1 MSQISPRKASKANQ
15 FPDEQTSPIPSIFE
29 AIKAANYAQNGA
41 PFTPFLMKFAARAD
55 FGVIWSSER
64 GDTPIDF
71 YRYTGLRT
79 DGFLPLGDYAIT
91 DRVPFGK
98 QPIMLLAPDAN
109 HPDALAHPTD
119 FEWILDD
126 AGSGNSN
133 DISYWWPVAPEG
145 YQAVGV
151 AFGADKPQPQNYW
164 CVKNSYLQEMAA
176 QPVWSDS
183 GSHWKH
189 HDGSLSSP
197 AINAAAPSDGLFLT
211 PTTFLSNEYSG
222 NTGSAKAFA
231 LAVDKVMLPMP
242 SSVPVTPAYDDSS
255 AIGTATAQSVVNV
268 AVIPASVV
276 VDHSVGAEPDSAPF
290 YYLAGLSS
298 FQCTNAF
305 AAPAGGTYSKDI
317 SVGTSA
323 ISSKAFQETNGVTVS
338 ASVGIAAGDKGGF
351 NAQLSVT
358 YNYEM
363 QVTTSESVQN
373 DSSTTESIQLN
384 VPASNRVLLW
394 QKNVEFVT
402 VRTDGTRMLSAVY
415 GTKETTF
422 TPKPLIND
430 R

>member
-1 MSQISPRKASKANQ
+1 MSPVTLRKSKINL
-15 FPDEQTSPIPSIFE
+15 FPDELTTPVSSIYE

-41 PFTPFLMKFAARAD
+41 PFAPFLMKFASRGD

-71 YRYTGLRT
+71 FRYTGTRT

-98 QPIMLLAPDAN
+98 QPIMLLKPDAN

-119 FEWILDD
+119 FAWILDD

-133 DISYWWPVAPEG
+133 DISFWWPIAPEG

-151 AFGADKPQPQNYW
+151 AFGADKPNPQNYW
-164 CVKNSYLQEMAA
+164 CVKNAYLQEMATRGMWA
-176 QPVWSDS
+176 DG

-189 HDGSLSSP
+189 HDGSLSAP
-197 AINAAAPSDGLFLT
+197 AINATAPSDSLFLT
-211 PTTFLSNEYSG
+211 PTTFLSNEYG
-222 NTGSAKAFA
+222 GKGYA
-231 LAVDKVMLPMP
+231 LVVDKLLLPMP
-242 SSVPVTPAYDDSS
+242 GPTPYMPTYSDSYSIGSS
-255 AIGTATAQSVVNV
+255 TAQSVVNV
-268 AVIPASVV
+268 AVIPASVI
-276 VDHSVGAEPDSAPF
+276 VDHSAGAEPDSAPF

-305 AAPAGGTYSKDI
+305 AAPEGGTYSKDI
-317 SVGTSA
+317 SIGTTA

-373 DSSTTESIQLN
+373 DTLTTESIQLV
-384 VPASNRVLLW
+384 VPKSNRVLMW

-402 VRTDGTRMLSAVY
+402 IRTDGTRMINALY
-415 GTKETTF
+415 GTQETTL
-422 TPKPLIND
+422 TAKPLAND

>member
-1 MSQISPRKASKANQ
+1 VRQITPRKVPTANL
-15 FPDEQTSPIPSIFE
+15 FPDELASPISSITE
-29 AIKAANYAQNGA
+29 AIKNANYAQNGA
-41 PFTPFLMKFAARAD
+41 PFSPFLMKFAARAD

-64 GDTPIDF
+64 GDTAIDF
-71 YRYTGLRT
+71 YRYAGNRT

-91 DRVPFGK
+91 DRVAFGK
-98 QPIMLLAPDAN
+98 QPIMLLGLDTN
-109 HPDALAHPTD
+109 YPDALAHPTD

-133 DISYWWPVAPEG
+133 DLSYWWPIAPPG

-151 AFGADKPQPQNYW
+151 VFGAEKPQPQNYW
-164 CVKNSYLQEMAA
+164 CVKNAYLQEMAT
-176 QPVWSDS
+176 QPAWSDS

-197 AINAAAPSDGLFLT
+197 AINATAPGGSLFLT
-211 PTTFLSNEYSG
+211 PTTFLSNEYTG
-222 NTGSAKAFA
+222 NTGSAKAYG
-231 LAVDKVMLPMP
+231 LVVDKLMLPTASIDP
-242 SSVPVTPAYDDSS
+242 VVPNYADSF
-255 AIGTATAQSVVNV
+255 AIGTTTAQSIVNV
-268 AVIPASVV
+268 AVIPASVI

-305 AAPAGGTYSKDI
+305 SAPAGGTYSKDI

-351 NAQLSVT
+351 NAQLSVS

-373 DSSTTESIQLN
+373 DSLTTESIQLT
-384 VPASNRVLLW
+384 VPASNRVLMW

-402 VRTDGTRMLSAVY
+402 IRTDGTRMVSAVY
-415 GTKETTF
+415 GTQETTL
-422 TPKPLIND
+422 TAKPLVND

>member
-1 MSQISPRKASKANQ
+1 MKAATPRKVSTANQ
-15 FPDEQTSPIPSIFE
+15 FLDELTAPDRSILE

-41 PFTPFLMKFAARAD
+41 PFAPFLMKFAARAD
-55 FGVIWSSER
+55 FNVIWSSER
-64 GDTPIDF
+64 GDTAIDF
-71 YRYTGLRT
+71 YRYSGSRT

-109 HPDALAHPTD
+109 NPGALAHPVD

-133 DISYWWPVAPEG
+133 DISYWWPIAPEG

-151 AFGADKPQPQNYW
+151 VFGADKPATQNYW
-164 CVKNSYLQEMAA
+164 CVNNSFLQNVGT
-176 QPVWSDS
+176 QGNWSDS

-197 AINAAAPSDGLFLT
+197 AINATAPSNSLFLT

-222 NTGSAKAFA
+222 NTGSAKAFC
-231 LAVDKVMLPMP
+231 LVVDKLFLPMP
-242 SSVPVTPAYDDSS
+242 TLTPTQPSYADTFGIGS
-255 AIGTATAQSVVNV
+255 ATPQSVVNV

-276 VDHSVGAEPDSAPF
+276 VDHSVGAEPDAAPF
-290 YYLAGLSS
+290 YYLAGQSS
-298 FQCTNAF
+298 FLCTNAF
-305 AAPAGGTYSKDI
+305 SAPSGGKYSKEI
-317 SVGTSA
+317 AIGTTA

-351 NAQLSVT
+351 NAQLSVSYT
-358 YNYEM
+358 YEM
-363 QVTTSESVQN
+363 QVTTSDSLQN
-373 DSSTTESIQLN
+373 DTRTTEAIELN
-384 VPASNRVLLW
+384 VSPSNRVLMW

-402 VRTDGTRMLSAVY
+402 IRTDGTRMVNAVY
-415 GTKETTF
+415 GTQETALTA
-422 TPKPLIND
+422 KPLVND